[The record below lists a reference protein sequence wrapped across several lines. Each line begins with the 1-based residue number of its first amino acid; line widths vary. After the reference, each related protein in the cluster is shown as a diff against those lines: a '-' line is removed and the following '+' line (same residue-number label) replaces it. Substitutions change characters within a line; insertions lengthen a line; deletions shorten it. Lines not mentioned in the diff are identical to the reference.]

1 MKTKNSKYPVR
12 KLVLCDFDGTIT
24 KEDVGYDFLNRFT
37 RKSWKDIDR
46 DYVAGKIGSRE
57 AYARIAKLI
66 VGTEEEMVDFICHHS
81 TLDPYFKE
89 FYKSC
94 RDKGIDFKIVSDG
107 FGLYINAL
115 LNHHSMSDIEYFA
128 NRIIFKSNNRIEIE
142 FPFYNPECGS
152 CGNCK
157 RMVLKRFRDQ
167 YDHIIFIGNGIS
179 DECIAEEADE
189 VYAKD
194 TLYSFCIEKGIPC
207 WNYNSFSDIKKN
219 LSKDIRGVIFDLD
232 GTLINS
238 VKSIHEGFNY
248 ALKSLGY
255 QPIKLD
261 KLKVLSQ
268 NSIVNTMNQLVM
280 PSELD
285 DAMRLFKEKYLELIV
300 VTPPL
305 FSDVRQVVK
314 SLKGSGLVLGI
325 ATNME
330 GRHAKKILRQSR
342 IEGYFEAVI
351 GVDNHGKSKPNP
363 DVIFDALRGMNL
375 PKEDVVFV
383 GDSMID
389 IETGKN
395 AGVDVYAV
403 PTGFETRETL
413 SLNMPKRILNR
424 LKDLIEI
431 VEDNRFPNE

>member
-1 MKTKNSKYPVR
+1 
-12 KLVLCDFDGTIT
+12 
-24 KEDVGYDFLNRFT
+24 
-37 RKSWKDIDR
+37 
-46 DYVAGKIGSRE
+46 
-57 AYARIAKLI
+57 
-66 VGTEEEMVDFICHHS
+66 
-81 TLDPYFKE
+81 
-89 FYKSC
+89 
-94 RDKGIDFKIVSDG
+94 
-107 FGLYINAL
+107 
-115 LNHHSMSDIEYFA
+115 
-128 NRIIFKSNNRIEIE
+128 
-142 FPFYNPECGS
+142 
-152 CGNCK
+152 
-157 RMVLKRFRDQ
+157 
-167 YDHIIFIGNGIS
+167 
-179 DECIAEEADE
+179 
-189 VYAKD
+189 
-194 TLYSFCIEKGIPC
+194 
-207 WNYNSFSDIKKN
+207 
-219 LSKDIRGVIFDLD
+219 
-232 GTLINS
+232 
-238 VKSIHEGFNY
+238 
-248 ALKSLGY
+248 
-255 QPIKLD
+255 
-261 KLKVLSQ
+261 
-268 NSIVNTMNQLVM
+268 
-280 PSELD
+280 
-285 DAMRLFKEKYLELIV
+285 ELIV
-300 VTPPL
+300 ATPPL